1 MEKKLVK
8 WGQRA
13 VWHWCEVTVV
23 PCGGWSSVTFSYL
36 PPVVNVIMQRGR
48 TGSNHMA
55 NAAKTV
61 SKMKLLY
68 SEGDAETLA
77 SQAADIQKAGYQ
89 VETAPGRKA
98 VLEALRQGSYD
109 LVILGP
115 TLSKNDRHHLAYMV
129 KKASQTTRVLVMHT
143 DGERHPAV
151 DANLDTGCSM
161 EAVLAKIAALSAP
174 ESAIARAAAAGK

>member
-1 MEKKLVK
+1 
-8 WGQRA
+8 
-13 VWHWCEVTVV
+13 
-23 PCGGWSSVTFSYL
+23 
-36 PPVVNVIMQRGR
+36 
-48 TGSNHMA
+48 MA

-61 SKMKLLY
+61 SKLKLLY
-68 SEGDAETLA
+68 SEGDTEILA
-77 SQAADIQKAGYQ
+77 SQAGSMQEAGYQ

-98 VLEALRQGSYD
+98 VLEAMRQGSFD

-129 KKASQTTRVLVMHT
+129 KKASQTTRVLVLHT

-161 EAVLAKIAALSAP
+161 ESVLAKIATFGVP
-174 ESAIARAAAAGK
+174 EGARTRAAAAGK